1 MHRLRGAWPRE
12 VPVDPDAPEAR
23 DWLVRE
29 LANPEYEAARPTWF
43 DLLAQ
48 RVVEWFESLRFTPGE
63 GGFPWWLVILLSIVV
78 LVVLVA
84 FWIYG
89 APRRNRRSAAAES
102 LFGDDD
108 TRDSAALRRAAE
120 QAAARGDFTLAVT
133 ELYRAL
139 ARGLSERTLV
149 SLFPGTT
156 AHGFAREAGKAFPAA
171 RDLLESSASDFDA
184 VRYLDESGTREQWEA
199 LRALEGELRA
209 TRVAAPETA
218 GSST

>member
-1 MHRLRGAWPRE
+1 M
-12 VPVDPDAPEAR
+12 
-23 DWLVRE
+23 
-29 LANPEYEAARPTWF
+29 
-43 DLLAQ
+43 
-48 RVVEWFESLRFTPGE
+48 
-63 GGFPWWLVILLSIVV
+63 
-78 LVVLVA
+78 
-84 FWIYG
+84 
-89 APRRNRRSAAAES
+89 
-102 LFGDDD
+102 
-108 TRDSAALRRAAE
+108 
-120 QAAARGDFTLAVT
+120 
-133 ELYRAL
+133 
-139 ARGLSERTLV
+139 

>member
-1 MHRLRGAWPRE
+1 MPRVMTVRPTE
-12 VPVDPDAPEAR
+12 IPVDPDAPEAR

-48 RVVEWFESLRFTPGE
+48 RVLEWFDSLAFTPGE
-63 GGFPWWLVILLSIVV
+63 GDVPWWLVILLAIVV

-89 APRRNRRSAAAES
+89 APRRNRRSAVTES
-102 LFGDDD
+102 LFGEDD
-108 TRDSAALRRAAE
+108 TRDAAAIRRAADE
-120 QAAARGDFTLAVT
+120 AASAGDFALAIT

-149 SLFPGTT
+149 SIFPGTT
-156 AHGFAREAGKAFPAA
+156 AHGFAAHAGEVFPAA
-171 RDLLESSASDFDA
+171 RERLESSARDFDQ
-184 VRYLDESGTREQWEA
+184 VRYLDEPGTRAQWEA
-199 LRALEGELRA
+199 LRALENELRH
-209 TRVAAPETA
+209 TRVAVAE
-218 GSST
+218 STGPIA